1 MKAFNL
7 SKSDLMPKASSEL
20 PTPEEVLRFTQVV
33 MQESNMRRDRDAHL
47 FQKAI
52 AQQPSIRTLDS
63 EPSTRPLPGPLA
75 QMIQAFSESSSED
88 LGLID
93 LPLEN

>member
-1 MKAFNL
+1 
-7 SKSDLMPKASSEL
+7 
-20 PTPEEVLRFTQVV
+20 
-33 MQESNMRRDRDAHL
+33 MQESSMRRDQDAHL

-63 EPSTRPLPGPLA
+63 EPKYSTSPGALA
-75 QMIQAFSESSSED
+75 QIIQAFLESSSED

>member
-20 PTPEEVLRFTQVV
+20 PTPEGVLRFTQVV
-33 MQESNMRRDRDAHL
+33 MQESSMRRDQDAHL

-63 EPSTRPLPGPLA
+63 EPNIQPLPETLA

>member
-1 MKAFNL
+1 MKVFNL
-7 SKSDLMPKASSEL
+7 GKSDLMPKASSEL
-20 PTPEEVLRFTQVV
+20 PTPEEALRFTQVV
-33 MQESNMRRDRDAHL
+33 MQESSMRRDQDAHL

-63 EPSTRPLPGPLA
+63 EPNIQPLPGALA

-88 LGLID
+88 LGLLN
-93 LPLEN
+93 LPLDN

>member
-1 MKAFNL
+1 MKRFNL

-33 MQESNMRRDRDAHL
+33 MQESSMRRDQDAHL

-52 AQQPSIRTLDS
+52 AQQPSIKTLDS
-63 EPSTRPLPGPLA
+63 EPITKPLPGTLA